1 MDFTIRA
8 ATVADASKLLQI
20 YAPYVENTAI
30 SFEYEVPSIEEF
42 AKRIENIME
51 KYPYLVAIK
60 NGDILGY
67 CYVGPFKTRA
77 AYDYSVETTLYLSD
91 AAKGQ
96 GIGRALYEK
105 LEQVLKA
112 QNILTMDSCIA
123 YANEDDPHLTNG
135 SVYFHE
141 KLGYKKVAHFPKS
154 GYKFGKWYD
163 MIWMEKEIG
172 EHIDNPPQIKT
183 FNEIRQKVG
192 L

>member
-1 MDFTIRA
+1 MDFTIRV
-8 ATVADASKLLQI
+8 ATVADSSKLLQI

-77 AYDYSVETTLYLSD
+77 AYDYSVETTIYLSD
-91 AAKGQ
+91 ATKGQ
-96 GIGRALYEK
+96 GIGRVLY
-105 LEQVLKA
+105 
-112 QNILTMDSCIA
+112 
-123 YANEDDPHLTNG
+123 
-135 SVYFHE
+135 E

-172 EHIDNPPQIKT
+172 EHIDNPPKIKT